1 MSSSKYHLGGWVY
14 CSVVFVC
21 PLVFWILWLLVTE
34 AFANKLKPGKRW
46 RTGEGIGY
54 RMEGT
59 KRVGKALDGSPPV
72 LLADDGPLVYQG
84 VLYEFVPGTSWW
96 EKECVGKGW
105 QHWEW
110 ARFADGQP
118 TCTSSCQAVLSQR
131 PLPDIVCSLKKQ
143 NKQRN
148 LKPKETNNKSC
159 ISTILH
165 LFQYRVITSLINCI
179 GFYFPMNQINFL

>member
-1 MSSSKYHLGGWVY
+1 MDGFIVLWFLFVLWSSGYCGFLLQRHLQISWN
-14 CSVVFVC
+14 
-21 PLVFWILWLLVTE
+21 L
-34 AFANKLKPGKRW
+34 GK
-46 RTGEGIGY
+46 GEEQERY